1 VFVFRYEPP
10 NVVTSLR
17 PGSVLAASGDAVPV
31 VYRLNILDP
40 ASLFVA
46 QTFPIYDRDVIY
58 ISNAPLTDA
67 QKVANVI
74 GQFSGFAVQG
84 AYFAAAAK

>member
-1 VFVFRYEPP
+1 MF
-10 NVVTSLR
+10 
-17 PGSVLAASGDAVPV
+17 
-31 VYRLNILDP
+31 
-40 ASLFVA
+40 

-58 ISNAPLTDA
+58 ISNAPLTDV